1 MSQWSLSS
9 YELFEDSVNLIG
21 STVISA
27 VAYGI
32 MFTLYTIASH
42 ALVQNIRMSK
52 DDVPLRRRSWCFLA
66 YISAMFILGTI
77 CMASNARGAQIAYV
91 YRPNYNGPNSAT
103 YANSIRHQS
112 VILMGSVSYILVCM
126 MADCLVFWRV
136 TVVYHN
142 SRYWLW
148 ASLLPAFFL
157 CGVIAMGICVIVKAY
172 NLDLTFYSQS
182 STQFAVPYYACSL
195 ALSLTSTI
203 LIVARLCLY
212 KRRLD
217 RSPIGGSVASPY
229 LGIIVI
235 IIESSGLYA
244 LWSLLFLITYITNNP
259 FQYMFLPSLA
269 QVQIIAPLL
278 IILFVVQGRGWYQQS
293 ILASVGHI
301 RFAPRPLSRIEDG
314 QIDSHVTIPHPV
326 TYPMSKGGSTYR
338 PRST

>member
-1 MSQWSLSS
+1 
-9 YELFEDSVNLIG
+9 
-21 STVISA
+21 
-27 VAYGI
+27 
-32 MFTLYTIASH
+32 
-42 ALVQNIRMSK
+42 
-52 DDVPLRRRSWCFLA
+52 
-66 YISAMFILGTI
+66 MFILGTI
-77 CMASNARGAQIAYV
+77 CLASNARGAQIAYV
-91 YRPNYNGPNSAT
+91 YRPNYQGSNSAT
-103 YANSIRHQS
+103 YATSIRHQG
-112 VILMGSVSYILVCM
+112 VILMGSVSYILGGM

-157 CGVIAMGICVIVKAY
+157 CGVVAMGICVIVQAY
-172 NLDLTFYSQS
+172 DLDLTFYSQS
-182 STQFAVPYYACSL
+182 STEFAVPYYACSL

-217 RSPIGGSVASPY
+217 RTSRGSVASPY

-244 LWSLLFLITYITNNP
+244 LWSLLFLITYVINNP

-278 IILFVVQGRGWYQQS
+278 IVLFAVQGRGWYQQS

-301 RFAPRPLSRIEDG
+301 RFAPRPISGIQDG
-314 QIDSHVTIPHPV
+314 QIDSDVTIPPPV
-326 TYPMSKGGSTYR
+326 TYSMSKGGSTYR